1 MNQGYRFNIIYE
13 KTRGALGPQKEKK
26 NATNKI
32 TLEFTSREGRPGSQT
47 TAGLP
52 AAVVKIEKKRLGR

>member
-1 MNQGYRFNIIYE
+1 MR
-13 KTRGALGPQKEKK
+13 KLGVLWDPKK
-26 NATNKI
+26 RKKMLLI

-47 TAGLP
+47 IAGLP